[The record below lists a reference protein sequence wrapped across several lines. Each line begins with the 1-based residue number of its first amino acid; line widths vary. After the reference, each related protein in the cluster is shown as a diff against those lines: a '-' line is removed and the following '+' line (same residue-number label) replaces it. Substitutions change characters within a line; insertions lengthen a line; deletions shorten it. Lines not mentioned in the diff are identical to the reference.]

1 MIHLFIHLFLLFF
14 GCLFLGF
21 KAAQTPASPFGTV
34 FAILFLMSVFLTSVI
49 PLIRN
54 FGKRRVSLLCLTLA
68 LYALVFET
76 VALKTGIP
84 YGVFQYTGLIGTI
97 LPGGASW
104 TIPLGWIPL
113 VLSAAQLSQR
123 FPSPLSRLLVGIGI
137 ACVFDL
143 CIDPVATAMGY
154 WHWHTSYYLYYGV
167 PLQNF
172 LGWLISGALG
182 LILIQV
188 FFSKEKSN
196 VFPSEIHRGTLL
208 LLAFHVGATIAFE
221 QWIATFFGLVG
232 SALLIK
238 GLHQRPQLKTPSSP

>member
-1 MIHLFIHLFLLFF
+1 MIRFLLLFLS
-14 GCLFLGF
+14 CLFLGF
-21 KAAQTPASPFGTV
+21 KAAQTPTSPLGTI
-34 FAILFLMSVFLTSVI
+34 FAILFLISIFFTCFI
-49 PLIRN
+49 PLMRT
-54 FGKRRVSLLCLTLA
+54 FGKRRASLLCLALA

-76 VALKTGIP
+76 MALKTGIP
-84 YGVFQYTGLIGTI
+84 YGVFQYTGLIGTT

-113 VLSAAQLSQR
+113 ILSAAQLSQR
-123 FPSPLSRLLVGIGI
+123 FSSSLSRLLMGMGL

-154 WHWHTSYYLYYGV
+154 WHWHDSSYSYYGV

-172 LGWLISGALG
+172 FGWLISGALG

-196 VFPSEIHRGTLL
+196 VFPSEIHRGALL

-238 GLHQRPQLKTPSSP
+238 GLHQRPELETAPSP